1 MEDDD
6 RLKCRM
12 IKGIL
17 LCLTNLDYFKE
28 HFNGELMQIL
38 YTDCHDSDKLILTCS
53 IIEIFNGLKDSSTL
67 DLNLELFIQR
77 YVLIFKHSLEEQN
90 KSNFCIDFISNLI
103 EQLHKEQNFE
113 ANCNYILEESPFSE
127 QTKKDFMFGKF
138 LDFFEQTETSGIS
151 KLFSSTNIIIKECQI
166 CHSITYKYEI
176 QKKILDFDIDEVI
189 SFKKAQNNDDNIN
202 KISLNDCFNYYYY
215 SKKQNNDLNCNNQ
228 NCNGKSHN
236 ITKLI
241 SWTSDIMIITLK
253 RKSFQNEEKDI
264 EIKTTIDM
272 NNYID
277 KDALNN
283 LTKFNNNK
291 MSSIYDLKCIFYI
304 YENDFIFCW
313 KTKKNFWLFSFDGV
327 EVIKCDDILDSIDKM
342 KHF

>member
-176 QKKILDFDIDEVI
+176 QKK
-189 SFKKAQNNDDNIN
+189 
-202 KISLNDCFNYYYY
+202 
-215 SKKQNNDLNCNNQ
+215 
-228 NCNGKSHN
+228 
-236 ITKLI
+236 
-241 SWTSDIMIITLK
+241 
-253 RKSFQNEEKDI
+253 
-264 EIKTTIDM
+264 
-272 NNYID
+272 
-277 KDALNN
+277 
-283 LTKFNNNK
+283 
-291 MSSIYDLKCIFYI
+291 
-304 YENDFIFCW
+304 
-313 KTKKNFWLFSFDGV
+313 NFRF
-327 EVIKCDDILDSIDKM
+327 
-342 KHF
+342 